1 MLSKRLIYPHL
12 ERRFSPATEQDITSA
27 KRSISRSWRR
37 LTNKSRSQ
45 GTARGRRRIA
55 MLDHS
60 ADVSSPMEHAVAEY
74 PVVRGSSPSAG
85 WTRLGRAFTGS
96 MASALVV
103 VMVTVAPNGANA
115 QTGAPPMI
123 PPAAQDVA
131 ASGSSK
137 GAPLFVAADSDLVA
151 KEGVAQDSW
160 FVVSHLTSDSNRLD
174 LLVHYIRLTP
184 PQNGP
189 VIQAIVSVLDPV
201 SGKSLAEEKDYRA
214 SETTFSAASLDVQTP
229 SGGLSGR
236 ASGMHLTGQ
245 FSRIKVDLTLTQQ
258 GPLLANLGTG
268 LLPFYGDI
276 NYEYALPS
284 MKTSGSVVV
293 DGKPYQVAGAS
304 WFDRQWGQMGPSF
317 CVHMKWTW
325 MGISLDNGDRIS
337 LWDIID
343 GDKEHAFATM
353 LHPDGRHEI
362 VDVEPLAEGAT
373 SIWKSA
379 ATGHR
384 YPTHWV
390 VSIPMLKARLRVE
403 PLVREQEVGSPIG
416 VNKYE
421 GASKVAG
428 QMEGKPVTGHPVVE
442 LVGDWN

>member
-1 MLSKRLIYPHL
+1 M
-12 ERRFSPATEQDITSA
+12 TE
-27 KRSISRSWRR
+27 RSI
-37 LTNKSRSQ
+37 N
-45 GTARGRRRIA
+45 
-55 MLDHS
+55 HS
-60 ADVSSPMEHAVAEY
+60 ADVSTPKEHTVAKY
-74 PVVRGSSPSAG
+74 PVLKGSAPSPG
-85 WTRLGRAFTGS
+85 WRRLGRVLT
-96 MASALVV
+96 ASTASVLALLIA
-103 VMVTVAPNGANA
+103 TAGPNGANG
-115 QTGAPPMI
+115 QTDTTPMAS
-123 PPAAQDVA
+123 PAVQAIA

-137 GAPLFVAADSDLVA
+137 GAPLFVAADPDLVA

-160 FVVSHLTSDSNRLD
+160 FVVSHLTSGSNRFD

-184 PQNGP
+184 PSGP
-189 VIQAIVSVLDPV
+189 VIQAMASVLDPV
-201 SGKSLAEEKDYRA
+201 SGKSIAEEKDYKA
-214 SETTFSAASLDVQTP
+214 SETTFSTASLDVQTP
-229 SGGLSGR
+229 VGGLSGH
-236 ASGMHLTGQ
+236 ASAMHVTGRFQ
-245 FSRIKVDLTLTQQ
+245 RINVDLTLAQQ

-268 LLPFYGDI
+268 ILPFYGDI

-293 DGKPYQVAGAS
+293 DGKSYLVAGAS
-304 WFDRQWGQMGPSF
+304 WFDRQWGQMAPSF
-317 CVHMKWTW
+317 WVHKKWTW

-337 LWDIID
+337 LWDIIE

-353 LHPDGRHEI
+353 VHPDGRHEI

-390 VSIPMLKARLRVE
+390 VSIPTLKARLSVE
-403 PLVREQEVGSPIG
+403 PLVREQEVVSPIG

-428 QMEGKPVTGHPVVE
+428 QIDDKPATGHTVVE

>member
-1 MLSKRLIYPHL
+1 MANSGAL
-12 ERRFSPATEQDITSA
+12 ERA
-27 KRSISRSWRR
+27 KGSRP
-37 LTNKSRSQ
+37 KFK
-45 GTARGRRRIA
+45 GIA
-55 MLDHS
+55 NG
-60 ADVSSPMEHAVAEY
+60 AI
-74 PVVRGSSPSAG
+74 
-85 WTRLGRAFTGS
+85 S
-96 MASALVV
+96 MA
-103 VMVTVAPNGANA
+103 
-115 QTGAPPMI
+115 
-123 PPAAQDVA
+123 PPAVQAAA

-137 GAPLFVAADSDLVA
+137 GAPLFVAAGPDLVA

-160 FVVSHLTSDSNRLD
+160 FAISHLMSGSDRLD
-174 LLVHYIRLTP
+174 VLIHYIRLTP
-184 PQNGP
+184 PSGP
-189 VIQAIVSVLDPV
+189 VIQAMASVLDPV
-201 SGKSLAEEKDYRA
+201 SGKSIAEEKDYKD
-214 SETTFSAASLDVQTP
+214 SETTFSTTSLDVQTP
-229 SGGLSGR
+229 AGGVRGDASAIHVTGR
-236 ASGMHLTGQ
+236 FQ
-245 FSRIKVDLTLTQQ
+245 RINVDLTLAQQ

-268 LLPFYGDI
+268 ILPFYGDI

-293 DGKPYQVAGAS
+293 DGKPYQVAGES
-304 WFDRQWGQMGPSF
+304 WFDRQWGQMAPSF
-317 CVHMKWTW
+317 WVHMKWTW

-362 VDVEPLAEGAT
+362 VDVEPLADGAT

-379 ATGHR
+379 VTGHR

-403 PLVREQEVGSPIG
+403 PLVREQEVVSPIG

-421 GASKVAG
+421 GASNVAG
-428 QMEGKPVTGHPVVE
+428 QMEGRPVTGHAVVE